1 MHPQLEQQVRLCIR
15 DGELDPDLLVRLID
29 TSYRESD
36 SRGHM
41 LMDRLG
47 ECVLVSNEQYQVVE
61 ANPAARK
68 LLKIPTGPLIGRRLQ
83 DFVPE
88 LQLDESLQHA
98 QGAMLAEHE
107 TIQCRSTIGKTFDGR
122 VKLFVLKV
130 GETGKRVC
138 IIRNN
143 EAVNT
148 DAAPKIAEQS
158 NKTQDAF
165 LAMMSHELRT
175 PMNAVLGMTQHLL
188 TTNLD
193 EEQVESVK
201 TIIDAG
207 DVMMSLLNDL
217 LDKSK
222 IDAGKLTLETI
233 NVDLRHLVK
242 KMERL
247 WRPTIEEKGV
257 AFVVRVGDKVPA
269 VVLGDS
275 IRIRQILSNLLSNA
289 AKFTSN
295 GSVALEVDAV
305 QQSNGK
311 TRLEFAIRDTGVG
324 MDEEVQARLFGVYEQ
339 ADTTAG
345 RKFGGTG
352 LGLSISKDL
361 AGMMGGD
368 IEVESRSGF
377 GSVFRFHADF
387 EVPTGI
393 IETPEQI
400 EASSHIATATEVF
413 KPSVAAI
420 PEIKPVVA
428 VAATPTPKPTPTPT
442 PAPDDESLRILA
454 VEDNPIN
461 QRVLAAFLRPI
472 GGDVVWAGDGQEAL
486 NILAESHFDVVLM
499 DIQMPVMDGLEATR
513 ALRAGSCRNAN
524 IPIVAMT
531 ANAMLGDR
539 ETCLAAGMDDYVS
552 KPIDPKTLY
561 KSIARQVELARSGQ
575 RPDRTGSEQ
584 VA

>member
-1 MHPQLEQQVRLCIR
+1 MHPQLEQQIRLCIR
-15 DGELDPDLLVRLID
+15 GGELNPDLLVRLVD
-29 TSYRESD
+29 TSYREGD

-41 LMDRLG
+41 LMDRLSD
-47 ECVLVSNEQYQVVE
+47 CVLVSDERDQIVE

-68 LLKIPTGPLIGRRLQ
+68 LFKIPTGPLIGRRLQ
-83 DFVPE
+83 DFLPE
-88 LQLDESLQHA
+88 LQIDESLQQA
-98 QGAMLAEHE
+98 QGALLAEHE
-107 TIQCRSTIGKTFDGR
+107 STQCRNTIGKTFNGQ

-138 IIRNN
+138 LIRKID
-143 EAVNT
+143 EANQVASPMAT
-148 DAAPKIAEQS
+148 AGSKAPEKS
-158 NKTQDAF
+158 SKTQDAF

-233 NVDLRHLVK
+233 NVDLRHMIR

-247 WRPTIEEKGV
+247 WRPTIEEKDV
-257 AFVVRVGDKVPA
+257 AFIVRVGDKVPA

-295 GSVALEVDAV
+295 GSVSLEVDAKL
-305 QQSNGK
+305 QSDGK
-311 TRLEFAIRDTGVG
+311 TRLEFAVRDTGVG
-324 MDEEVQARLFGVYEQ
+324 MDEEVLARLFAVYEQ
-339 ADTTAG
+339 ANTATG

-361 AGMMGGD
+361 AEMMGGNID
-368 IEVESRSGF
+368 VESRSGF

-387 EVPTGI
+387 EVPTGLV
-393 IETPEQI
+393 ETNEPAEPI
-400 EASSHIATATEVF
+400 SKIASATELF
-413 KPSVAAI
+413 KPTRAVVEAA
-420 PEIKPVVA
+420 KPA
-428 VAATPTPKPTPTPT
+428 APVAATPA
-442 PAPDDESLRILA
+442 PAPDDDSLRILA

-472 GGDVVWAGDGQEAL
+472 GGDVMWAGDGQEAL

-513 ALRAGSCRNAN
+513 ALRVGSCRNAN
-524 IPIVAMT
+524 IPIIAMT

-575 RPDRTGSEQ
+575 RPDRTGSQQ